1 MCHDPTLV
9 YKSHT
14 GTTLCRCMYNRA
26 VLLEREGL
34 LVEAEEAQRK
44 CLQLRQRLL
53 GQVVMVVVV
62 IMIMTMTRA
71 WAGPHADAAERSGA
85 CQFSSSWR
93 GCGGR

>member
-1 MCHDPTLV
+1 
-9 YKSHT
+9 
-14 GTTLCRCMYNRA
+14 MYNRA

-44 CLQLRQRLL
+44 CLQLRQRVL

-62 IMIMTMTRA
+62 VTMIMTMTRA

-85 CQFSSSWR
+85 CQFSSSWG